1 MWNYFLRRVLY
12 TVPILIGV
20 NVLTFVLFF
29 IVNTP
34 DDMARM
40 HLGNK
45 HLTPLV
51 IEHWKI
57 EHGYNLPLFYNN
69 AETMNPPEKMT
80 QTIFFQKSMKMF
92 LFEFGQGDNGRDILQ
107 DISQRMMP
115 SLAIALPTF
124 ILSIFVNIVLALW
137 LLFFRL
143 TWIDKAGVMF
153 CIFLMS
159 ISGLFYIIAGQYFV
173 SKLWQLV
180 PISGY
185 EYGLDALK
193 FVLLPVLIG
202 VIANLGGG
210 IRWYRLLFLEE
221 LGKEYVRTARAKGL
235 SEFHVLFKHVLP
247 NAMIP
252 ILTGTISVLP
262 LLFMGSLIMEAF
274 FAIPGL
280 GSYTLD
286 AIQAQDFATLRAMVF
301 IGSVLYIIGLILTD
315 FSYMLVDP
323 RVKLGSKQ
331 IQS

>member
-1 MWNYFLRRVLY
+1 MWPYFLRRILY
-12 TVPILIGV
+12 TIPILIGV
-20 NVLTFVLFF
+20 NVLTFALFF

-45 HLTPLV
+45 HVTPIA
-51 IEHWKI
+51 IERWKA
-57 EHGYNLPLFYNN
+57 EHGYDVPLFYNSN
-69 AETMNPPEKMT
+69 ETSSSVVTK
-80 QTIFFQKSMKMF
+80 TIFFQKSMRMF

-107 DISQRMMP
+107 DISQRMTP

-124 ILSIFVNIVLALW
+124 LLSIFVNVLFALW

-143 TWIDKAGVMF
+143 TWVDKFGVGL

-159 ISGLFYIIAGQYFV
+159 ISGLFYIIAGQYFI
-173 SKLWQLV
+173 SKVWQLA

-193 FVLLPVLIG
+193 FVFLPVLIG
-202 VIANLGGG
+202 IVANLGGG
-210 IRWYRLLFLEE
+210 VRWYRILFLEE

-235 SEFHVLFKHVLP
+235 SEFRVLWKHVLP

-252 ILTGTISVLP
+252 ILTGTVSVLP

-301 IGSVLYIIGLILTD
+301 IGSVLYMMGLILTD
-315 FSYMLVDP
+315 FSYILVDP
-323 RVKLGSKQ
+323 RVKLGKHH
-331 IQS
+331 